1 MNMIETI
8 IIGIVC
14 FVLGGG
20 VVEGI
25 NLASPPKTV
34 NQNNYQTVEN
44 YTTVDSKNSSI
55 QNSMQGQVTAIIDP
69 GMSNQQ
75 YFNINIAGATNITI
89 SRSQTSNTVSTT
101 NKISVTNK

>member
-1 MNMIETI
+1 MTTI

-14 FVLGGG
+14 FILGGS

-25 NLASPPKTV
+25 NLAAPPKTV
-34 NQNNYQTVEN
+34 NQNSYQTVET
-44 YTTVDSKNSSI
+44 YTTVDSQNYNT

-75 YFNINIAGATNITI
+75 YFNINIAGATNII
-89 SRSQTSNTVSTT
+89 FSHSQTSNTVSTT
-101 NKISVTNK
+101 NRASVTNK

>member
-1 MNMIETI
+1 MLESI

-14 FVLGGG
+14 FILGGG
-20 VVEGI
+20 IVEGV
-25 NLASPPKTV
+25 NLAAPPKVV

-69 GMSNQQ
+69 GLSNQQ
-75 YFNINIAGATNITI
+75 YLNINIAGATNITV
-89 SRSQTSNTVSTT
+89 SHSQTSNTVSTT
-101 NKISVTNK
+101 NKTSLTNK